1 MALKAIVDTLE
12 ELPEALR
19 GEYEEHEG
27 KYRLTVDNVEPLAS
41 SLKKNADQLLK
52 EKKTLKEKLDALKPF
67 EGMDLER
74 VQKALA
80 LLEDDDSDDP
90 EPNKDKKKG
99 DRSEFEKLKAKLVAD
114 HTKVLGEKDSEIT
127 RLNTE
132 LRKYT
137 LDLKVKEAALK
148 AGIRPE
154 RVDYV
159 LRITGER
166 FDLDDKGNPVVLDAD
181 GDPTSMALETF
192 FKDSWK
198 SGNEDFYVGQNA
210 GGSGAQAGAKGGP
223 RGVDLSKL
231 PPAERLKEARRQER
245 AKA

>member
-67 EGMDLER
+67 EGMDLKR

-90 EPNKDKKKG
+90 EQNKDKKKG

-166 FDLDDKGNPVVLDAD
+166 FDLDDKGNPVVLDTD
-181 GDPTSMALETF
+181 GDPTSMAL
-192 FKDSWK
+192 
-198 SGNEDFYVGQNA
+198 
-210 GGSGAQAGAKGGP
+210 
-223 RGVDLSKL
+223 
-231 PPAERLKEARRQER
+231 
-245 AKA
+245 